1 MVVEAQTGSSDGE
14 PAATPLKPLVDYFPE
29 LVPATT
35 AARRQVVARVTE
47 LLERVLETMQLY
59 QGAPS
64 ERDPSSALRAD
75 GEADP
80 ATDRRARWER
90 NGSLTSLK
98 TQLAGWLRASQARI
112 PRITRNLSF
121 STLSEN
127 EMALYLRQWKAL
139 QARKRKRDTCETAPV
154 ESAEEESQSQ
164 GLDDA
169 EHAIDV
175 KRPRLALRTT
185 HTPQSD
191 LPQSFSTFLVCVR
204 CVVCVCAHA
213 QMTTICRRSLSWWC
227 LTWTLSR
234 CRRPSFPLRP
244 ARSRA
249 SGTAWCR

>member
-1 MVVEAQTGSSDGE
+1 MVVEAQAQAGSTDGE

-112 PRITRNLSF
+112 PRITRDLSF

-154 ESAEEESQSQ
+154 EPAEEESQSQ

-204 CVVCVCAHA
+204 RVWCARVRTH
-213 QMTTICRRSLSWWC
+213 R
-227 LTWTLSR
+227 
-234 CRRPSFPLRP
+234 
-244 ARSRA
+244 
-249 SGTAWCR
+249 